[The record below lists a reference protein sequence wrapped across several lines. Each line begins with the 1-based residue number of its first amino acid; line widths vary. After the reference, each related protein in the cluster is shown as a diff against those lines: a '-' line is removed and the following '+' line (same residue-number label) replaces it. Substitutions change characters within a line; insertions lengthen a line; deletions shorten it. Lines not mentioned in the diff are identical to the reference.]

1 MPNVPNPHEK
11 SKAAPPESSPE
22 NRLLQE
28 LRTDLEAIRERL
40 DQLFNQLATPL
51 PRLLSR
57 KEAADVLG
65 VSTRKLDALAEAG
78 RIQPTRID
86 RRVKYHPKTVQ
97 RFVRRCT
104 EGECS

>member
-1 MPNVPNPHEK
+1 MSNVPNPDRK
-11 SKAAPPESSPE
+11 RKAPPPENGQE

-28 LRTDLEAIRERL
+28 LRAELQSIRKRL
-40 DQLFNQLATPL
+40 DQLATPV

-57 KEAADVLG
+57 KETADALG
-65 VSTRKLDALAEAG
+65 ISVRKLDALAEAG

-86 RRVKYHPKTVQ
+86 RRVRYHPKTVQ

-104 EGECS
+104 EGERA